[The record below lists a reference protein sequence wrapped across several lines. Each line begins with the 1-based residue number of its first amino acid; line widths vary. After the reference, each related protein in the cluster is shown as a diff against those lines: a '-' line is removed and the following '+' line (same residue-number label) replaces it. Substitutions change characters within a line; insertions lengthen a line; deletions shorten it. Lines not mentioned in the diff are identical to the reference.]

1 MIFMDFKT
9 SCLFLE
15 KSMIGLK
22 ENLEKA
28 QQEKVQLTQQLNS
41 SSIAPTAKKQN
52 TLKMKQLEEK
62 IQELNK

>member
-1 MIFMDFKT
+1 MERVIND
-9 SCLFLE
+9 
-15 KSMIGLK
+15 LK